1 MQSFKTWS
9 VFNKITVLGLLCVV
23 VVMVLV
29 GWLLAR
35 QTRTAFIE
43 QGKKNIEQIAFNGMD
58 KLDRSLFERY
68 SDVQSFASTPAAKS
82 MNPVTISELINTSVS
97 LYAPLYTLMVVAD
110 TSGRIIAVNTVD
122 VNGNANTRTSR
133 LLGQSVAGQ
142 EWFKNALNSGVQTAP
157 VDLQDLHHDALL
169 RAAYGADRDL
179 ALSFSAPIR
188 NEAGRIVGVWSNR
201 INWEA
206 ILQLLKDLEAAGHN
220 AGISSLRVGLVDR
233 NGLTLHSP
241 QDTDFQTNKLVTRMG
256 LNAREDTEGAQDA
269 PSPLG
274 DRDGLV
280 GWYTSKGYSN
290 YPGFGWVLLAGQ
302 DLSDLDRSAQSLI
315 QTVILACVVVIVVF
329 MLLLYLIRLFIENR
343 VRTLAAAAN
352 ALAVGNLNVT
362 LPVYSRDEIGALRNA
377 FERMTAHQ
385 RAMAQVADSIASGK
399 IGMNL
404 TPQGDQDML
413 GNAFQRMLEHLRSLV
428 KEVQEAS
435 HNLASASMQLQAA
448 SAQQG
453 ASINEQSAAVTET
466 SATVEEVRVSSDQA
480 VDMANTVSENAQTA
494 QHVAMAGSEATQAM
508 IRDMQDIR
516 KQVQDISTHILTL
529 SESSQK
535 ISDIIEVVS
544 DLADQSNLLA
554 LNAAIEAH
562 RAGEHGRGFVIVA
575 QEIRNLAEQSKTA
588 TSQVRTILSGIQRD
602 TNAAV
607 MATERGTRVVDNGAL
622 SIQTLEH
629 TINELS
635 EAIEHAA
642 RSAQVIAGSVKQHSY
657 GMEQIGLAMQNI
669 QTASEQN
676 LQASE
681 SNQQAARHL
690 GSWATRLKNLIDR
703 YRLDV

>member
-29 GWLLAR
+29 GWLLTQ
-35 QTRTAFIE
+35 QTRSAFIE
-43 QGKKNIEQIAFNGMD
+43 QGKKNIQQVAFNGMD

-68 SDVQSFASTPAAKS
+68 TDVQSFAATPAAKS
-82 MNPVTISELINTSVS
+82 MNPSTITELANASVS
-97 LYAPLYTLMVVAD
+97 LYAPIYSLIVVAD
-110 TSGRIIAVNTVD
+110 ASGRIIAVNTVD
-122 VNGNANTRTSR
+122 PQGNTSTRTAR
-133 LLGQSVAGQ
+133 LLGQNVSGQ
-142 EWFKNALNSGVQTAP
+142 AWFKNALSSSVQTTP
-157 VDLQDLHHDALL
+157 VDLQDLHPDPLV
-169 RAAYGADRDL
+169 RAVYGPEDDL

-188 NEAGRIVGVWSNR
+188 NDAGRVVGVWSNR
-201 INWEA
+201 IDWDTVV
-206 ILQLLKDLEAAGHN
+206 QLLKDLETAGHQ
-220 AGISSLRVGLVDR
+220 AGLKSLRVGLVDTK
-233 NGLTLHSP
+233 GLTLHSP
-241 QDTDFQTNKLVTRMG
+241 QDTDFQTNKLITRMG
-256 LNAREDTEGAQDA
+256 VNASESTEGAKDA

-274 DRDGLV
+274 EGAGLV
-280 GWYTSKGYSN
+280 GWHTSRGYSN
-290 YPGFGWVLLAGQ
+290 FPGFGWVMLAGQ
-302 DLSDLDRSAQSLI
+302 DLTDLDASSQSLI
-315 QTVILACVVVIVVF
+315 QTVVLACVVVIVVF
-329 MLLLYLIRLFIENR
+329 MVLLYLIRLAIERR

-352 ALAVGNLNVT
+352 ALAVGNLSVT
-362 LPVYSRDEIGALRNA
+362 LPEYSRDEIGALRNA
-377 FERMTAHQ
+377 FERMTNHQ
-385 RAMAQVADSIASGK
+385 SAMAKVANSIASGN
-399 IGMNL
+399 IGLNL

-413 GNAFQRMLEHLRSLV
+413 GNAFQRMLDHLRSLV

-494 QHVAMAGSEATQAM
+494 QQVAVAGSEATQTM

-516 KQVQDISTHILTL
+516 KQVQDISSHILTL

-607 MATERGTRVVDNGAL
+607 MATERGTRVVDNGAH

-657 GMEQIGLAMQNI
+657 GMEQIALAMQNI

-681 SNQQAARHL
+681 SNQQAAKHL
-690 GSWATRLKNLIDR
+690 SSWATRLKNVIDR
-703 YRLDV
+703 YRLEP